1 MYGKGKKCVDVDD
14 YDAQSAKIDKE
25 RKLLNIKQIKEGI
38 KKEKARGFGIHLSA
52 SNIYDYSLSNK
63 NNINNNHACLPIWY
77 NQENSVTISVVD
89 EIRSCFKK

>member
-52 SNIYDYSLSNK
+52 SNIIGGLNCNK
-63 NNINNNHACLPIWY
+63 NNNNNLNNID
-77 NQENSVTISVVD
+77 NIIEEK
-89 EIRSCFKK
+89 EIKVAKPFT